1 MTIFGKPL
9 SEYVAFAKPVLGLI
23 LMVALG
29 RLALFFAGVPNSTA
43 RWLSV
48 TVVIWL
54 GVLYFGI
61 KVHTSGFG
69 SYRQLLPICY
79 LMSITAQLVIVP
91 SIILAI
97 LTGHDNIYS
106 IPENFF
112 GNDGKTWLHVA
123 GHIFIGALSVGPLLS
138 WLFGSIIMFVTKK
151 ITAKGGEAEGS
162 EAKAPVQV

>member
-9 SEYVAFAKPVLGLI
+9 SEYFAFSKPFLGLI
-23 LMVALG
+23 LFVAIG
-29 RLALFFAGVPNSTA
+29 RLALFFAGAPNSTA

-54 GVLYFGI
+54 GVVYFGI
-61 KVHTSGFG
+61 KVYTSGFG
-69 SYRQLLPICY
+69 SYKQLLPICY

-97 LTGHDNIYS
+97 LTGHDNVYS

-112 GNDGKTWLHVA
+112 GNDGKSWLHVV
-123 GHIFIGALSVGPLLS
+123 GHIFIGGLSLGPLMS

-151 ITAKGGEAEGS
+151 VTAREKET
-162 EAKAPVQV
+162 KT

>member
-9 SEYVAFAKPVLGLI
+9 SEYFAFSKPFLGLI
-23 LMVALG
+23 LIVALG
-29 RLALFFAGVPNSTA
+29 RLALFFAGVPNSAA

-48 TVVIWL
+48 TIAIWL

-69 SYRQLLPICY
+69 SYKQLLPICY
-79 LMSITAQLVIVP
+79 LMSVTAQLVIVP

-112 GNDGKTWLHVA
+112 GNDGKTWLHA
-123 GHIFIGALSVGPLLS
+123 AAHIFIGGLSLGPLMS

-151 ITAKGGEAEGS
+151 VTAKES
-162 EAKAPVQV
+162 EAKTVQA